1 MACVSVCGLCVYN
14 CLQDFCLCLVCA
26 CVRACVCACVRAC
39 VCVCACVWALVIFV
53 GSIVMLT
60 HMYEPLC

>member
-26 CVRACVCACVRAC
+26 CVFVRACVRVCACVCACVRAC
-39 VCVCACVWALVIFV
+39 VIIV
-53 GSIVMLT
+53 GTRVMLT